1 MHFSQWKEWFQFNS
15 THFSQISWDGPDE
28 LTVKEKQLITTSLQQ
43 FQKGEH
49 SEGKHLYQYA
59 KSTGVTS
66 YVEAIKLFIKEEQTH
81 ALVLGR
87 YLDMHHITRIKH
99 HWVDNVFR
107 FLRKLAGIK
116 VSIRVLL
123 TAEIISM
130 VYYAALHNAT
140 QSNILRIICNQVC
153 SDEIKHIHFQCYA
166 IKHFSVKQNQTARQ
180 IIYWLQY
187 FLLKG
192 TVVVVWWYHGN
203 VMQKG
208 GLSFRHFNSQC
219 FKLYSECAGMIN
231 GDIEIPPAIE
241 ESNLRA

>member
-1 MHFSQWKEWFQFNS
+1 MHFKLWKEWFQFNA
-15 THFSQISWDGPDE
+15 THFSQINWEGPDE
-28 LTVKEKQLITTSLQQ
+28 LTVKEKQLITSSLQQ

-59 KSTGVTS
+59 KSTGDLS
-66 YVEAIKLFIKEEQTH
+66 YVDAIKLFIKEEQTH
-81 ALVLGR
+81 ALVLGQ
-87 YLDMHHITRIKH
+87 YLDKQSILKINH

-140 QSNILRIICNQVC
+140 QSNILRLICNQIC

-166 IKHFSVKQNQTARQ
+166 IKQFSAQQRSIIKKA
-180 IIYWLQY
+180 IYWLQY
-187 FLLKG
+187 ILLKG
-192 TVVVVWWYHGN
+192 TVVIVWWHHGA
-203 VMQKG
+203 VMKKG
-208 GLSFRHFNSQC
+208 GLSFRNFNSQC
-219 FKLYSECAGMIN
+219 SQLYNQCAEMII
-231 GDIEIPPAIE
+231 GKIQIPPAVE
-241 ESNLRA
+241 ESTIRA